1 WLKVTAIDLV
11 SLAKRFA
18 DIFFLVDS
26 GVSASD
32 FGQVRKVLEG
42 LVNQLNIETSAYR
55 LGLAQYG
62 QDIKVEFLL
71 NAYKTKEEVQNAVKS
86 FHQRQLQPNEPR
98 NLGNALEYASANFF
112 TSEAGSRADQ
122 GYQQYLVVLSGKD
135 SDDPVYKS
143 SRLIKSEGITV
154 VGVSLGASLKEMR
167 LVATP
172 PYVYPSVTNIV
183 PPLKAIIE
191 KEEEQIILTGGET
204 VLTILLLLISHLCAP
219 LNIPN
224 RVRVG
229 IVLYNEKPTAQVF
242 LDTFDDK
249 NELLNFIKILPYRG
263 GGQNTGAALSF
274 TRNKVF
280 IKGRGSRKNKGIQ
293 QVAMV
298 ITDSESEDAVGKA
311 AANLRRAG
319 VTVYAVG
326 VRDANQTQLEQIA
339 SYPPNKHVY
348 NVESFVKL
356 KALDDILQK
365 SLCHNILH
373 SAIAVSTRRSDIKEG
388 CEQTD
393 EADIFFLID
402 SGSIYPNDFHDMKKF
417 MIEFLHTFRIGPQHV
432 RLGVAKYADSP
443 DLEFDLTTYSDASA
457 LENAVE
463 NIKQLGGGMETGRA
477 LEFMGPL
484 FDNAKAS
491 RGHKVPKY
499 LIVITD
505 GKSSDEVKDP
515 AAKVRAQG
523 VTIYAIGVKDADEGE
538 LQEIAGD
545 PKRTFFVNN
554 FDALRPIKDDIIT
567 DICSTDACKDIP
579 GDLIFLIDS
588 SGSIYPEDYKK
599 MKAFMKSV
607 ISKSI
612 IGKNE
617 LHVGVMQ
624 FTTIQQIEF
633 PLNHYHSKEEMS
645 NAINAMQQ
653 IGGGTLTG
661 EAITQVSKYFDVASG
676 GRPDLRQRLI
686 VITDGEAQ
694 DEVRGPAQVLR
705 DKGVVVY
712 AIGMVDANTTQLLE
726 ITGSPDRMYLER
738 DFDALKDL
746 ESQVALEL
754 CDPDRECKKTEK
766 ADIIFLVDGS
776 ISITLPK
783 FRSMQR
789 FMSAIVNQTTVGEDL
804 THFGVILYSTNPN
817 SVFTLKKHYSK
828 PEVLKAIEALK
839 SPYGDT
845 YTGRALTYSIQY
857 FDLKYGGRAQDQVP
871 QILMVITGGDATDSY
886 SLAAPSKALRDK
898 GITVFSIGVEG
909 ANKTQLQIMAS
920 GDTSRVF
927 YVDNF
932 NALETLYKNITHVL
946 CTSTKPACEKQQAD
960 LVFLIDQ
967 SSSIQPSDYDIMK
980 NFTTELVR
988 SFEVSED
995 LVRVGLAQFSSTFQD
1010 QFYLNQFYTE
1020 DKVTKHILAMN
1031 QLGGGTNIG
1040 LALDS
1045 IRKYFE
1051 AYRGSRRS
1059 TGISQNLVLITDG
1072 ESQDDV
1078 EDPADHLRALGIEVF
1093 AIGIGDV
1100 HDLELLQI
1108 TGTPERLFTVQN
1120 FGNLENI
1127 KQKVVDTICESKR
1140 PRQPGGKSTY
1150 NYCTIDIAMGFDI
1163 SQRTGAPGEVLVSG
1177 HPKLQSFLPEIAHYI
1192 SSVQGLCCVDP
1203 PPVKTSIAYLVVGSG
1218 GHILDDFNFEVYSEE
1233 VLKKVM
1239 TLKLEEPTYFNS
1251 SMLKSFEQKFST
1263 QSNAGV
1269 KVLVIFSDGIDDDV
1283 MELKRESELLALL
1296 TVALEGARDPSQLQM
1311 VEFGRGFGYKLP
1323 LSIGMPGI
1331 GSTILKQ
1338 IFLPLKC
1345 VFFQQGLPGQK
1356 GYPGFPGEEG
1366 VAVSAACG
1374 VDPRC
1379 RQRPGG
1385 VGAKESSLM
1394 NKNTGNAGW
1403 QEDEQAPGRQ
1413 GVQEESRE
1421 EPGGDQRGPGGD
1433 QEETRGDQEERAEEP
1448 APGGTSRRAST
1459 RRNKQESRHQEGDRN
1474 QRTSWRAGT
1483 RGDTGTR
1490 GRAGGP
1496 APGGTQEPEDEQEG
1510 RPQGGRR
1517 HQRRGRS
1524 WRAGT
1529 RGDTGTR
1536 GRAGGPAPGGDTG
1549 TRGRAGG
1556 PAEGY
1561 ESNCPT
1567 GARVAVVGYSAYTK
1581 YLIRFQDYHRKK
1593 QLIEAVKSIA
1603 LERTA
1608 NRRQL
1613 GAAMRFVGQHVFKH
1627 VRAGVMMRK
1636 VAVFLSNGPS
1646 QDAED
1651 IITAVMEYRGLDIVP
1666 AVISLRNAPAVRQA
1680 MEVGLQVSVSLD
1692 PCKRSEECAVIQKPE
1707 PPQQVDVD
1715 LVMVADSSREMQA
1728 DEFTGVQQLLGSVVD
1743 QLAVSQSPRQTN
1755 NQARVAVVQQS
1766 GTQTPKVEF
1775 GLQTYQDRDLM
1786 RSQIQKMQ
1794 QQGGSS
1800 GVALFVVVVGDRYS
1814 RTQVEEL
1821 ASLPVQ
1827 QHLIYVGRLKAD
1839 EQVYSI
1845 CLVPVSEGINTYPP
1859 PSYKQSCEQLA
1870 SQQEGQTFINE

>member
-1 WLKVTAIDLV
+1 QEVRQLLRTIITGLDIGPDKVRIGLAPFSYEPYQEFLLKDQQSLLTQVDSFSYRGGGTETGRAIDFLLKNYFTEQAGSRANQRV
-11 SLAKRFA
+11 PQIAVIITDGGSEDDVVAPAQRLRQQGVMVFGIGVGDANLKELASITNQPTKHFMFTTDNYQALLGLTEGLLQTVCMSIKTQRQGKAKDSLAKRFA

-172 PYVYPSVTNIV
+172 PYVYPSVTNINKE
-183 PPLKAIIE
+183 LKSVTCRAAKMADVVFIVDGSDSIGATNF
-191 KEEEQIILTGGET
+191 QLVRTFLHSIVGGLE
-204 VLTILLLLISHLCAP
+204 VS
-219 LNIPN
+219 PN

-746 ESQVALEL
+746 ESQVALEPTCSLPL
-754 CDPDRECKKTEK
+754 CFQPECKKTEK

-1140 PRQPGGKSTY
+1140 PRQPD
-1150 NYCTIDIAMGFDI
+1150 CTIDIAMGFDI

-1283 MELKRESELLALL
+1283 MELKRESELLQQSGVSALL

-1338 IFLPLKC
+1338 IDSVSDREC
-1345 VFFQQGLPGQK
+1345 CQVMCRCSGHEGNRGFQGPSGSK
-1356 GYPGFPGEEG
+1356 
-1366 VAVSAACG
+1366 
-1374 VDPRC
+1374 
-1379 RQRPGG
+1379 
-1385 VGAKESSLM
+1385 
-1394 NKNTGNAGW
+1394 
-1403 QEDEQAPGRQ
+1403 APGRQ

-1556 PAEGY
+1556 PAEG
-1561 ESNCPT
+1561 
-1567 GARVAVVGYSAYTK
+1567 
-1581 YLIRFQDYHRKK
+1581 
-1593 QLIEAVKSIA
+1593 
-1603 LERTA
+1603 
-1608 NRRQL
+1608 
-1613 GAAMRFVGQHVFKH
+1613 
-1627 VRAGVMMRK
+1627 
-1636 VAVFLSNGPS
+1636 
-1646 QDAED
+1646 
-1651 IITAVMEYRGLDIVP
+1651 
-1666 AVISLRNAPAVRQA
+1666 
-1680 MEVGLQVSVSLD
+1680 
-1692 PCKRSEECAVIQKPE
+1692 
-1707 PPQQVDVD
+1707 
-1715 LVMVADSSREMQA
+1715 
-1728 DEFTGVQQLLGSVVD
+1728 
-1743 QLAVSQSPRQTN
+1743 
-1755 NQARVAVVQQS
+1755 
-1766 GTQTPKVEF
+1766 
-1775 GLQTYQDRDLM
+1775 
-1786 RSQIQKMQ
+1786 
-1794 QQGGSS
+1794 
-1800 GVALFVVVVGDRYS
+1800 
-1814 RTQVEEL
+1814 
-1821 ASLPVQ
+1821 
-1827 QHLIYVGRLKAD
+1827 
-1839 EQVYSI
+1839 
-1845 CLVPVSEGINTYPP
+1845 
-1859 PSYKQSCEQLA
+1859 
-1870 SQQEGQTFINE
+1870 